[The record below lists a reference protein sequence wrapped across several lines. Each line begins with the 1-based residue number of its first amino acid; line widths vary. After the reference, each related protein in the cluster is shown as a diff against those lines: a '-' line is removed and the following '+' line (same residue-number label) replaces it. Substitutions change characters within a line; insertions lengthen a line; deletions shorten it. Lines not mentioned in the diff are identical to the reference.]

1 MYRFSAVNMWL
12 VIYIFIIILK
22 TFIYLFL
29 SLVLLII
36 GCRLYFQPVKE
47 VCRCKTKLD
56 GKVALVTG
64 GNSGIGLEIAR
75 DLARRGARVIIASRD
90 VAKSAEAVR
99 DIIQSTGNND
109 VEHRQ
114 LDLIKFTNIRKFA
127 EEFNKTE
134 QRLDILV
141 NNAGIAGVK
150 NKITEDGFD
159 IIAQINF
166 IGPVLLTRL
175 LQEKLEKSMP
185 SRIVVVNSILHR
197 LGKVDLN
204 DIPMKHVASHYAR
217 YSRSKL
223 YSLLWTRA
231 LSRRLV
237 GVTVNSAH
245 PGFVKTNIFQRSKY
259 LTKFLSLRATKWFYK
274 TAEEGAQTCIHLC
287 VAPQLDSETGGYYS
301 ECKIQELPKEA
312 KNKNLVEK
320 LWDETFKLIN
330 GF

>member
-1 MYRFSAVNMWL
+1 MWL
-12 VIYIFIIILK
+12 VIYIFLIILK

-47 VCRCKTKLD
+47 VCRCKTQLN

-90 VAKSAEAVR
+90 VAKSAEAVK
-99 DIIQSTGNND
+99 DITHTTGNNKVD
-109 VEHRQ
+109 HRQ
-114 LDLIKFTNIRKFA
+114 LDLIKFTSIRNFA

-141 NNAGIAGVK
+141 HNAGIAGVK
-150 NKITEDGFD
+150 HKITEDGFD

-175 LQEKLEKSMP
+175 LQEKLENSMP

-197 LGKVDLN
+197 LGNIDLN
-204 DIPMKHVASHYAR
+204 DIPMKNVTNHYAR

-223 YSLLWTRA
+223 CSILWTRA

-245 PGFVKTNIFQRSKY
+245 PGFVKTNIFQRSKFIM
-259 LTKFLSLRATKWFYK
+259 KFLTLRATKWFYK

-287 VAPQLDSETGGYYS
+287 VAPQFDTETGGYYS
-301 ECKIQELPKEA
+301 ECNIQELPKEA
-312 KNKNLVEK
+312 KNDNLVEQ

-330 GF
+330 GLKKVSNSSM